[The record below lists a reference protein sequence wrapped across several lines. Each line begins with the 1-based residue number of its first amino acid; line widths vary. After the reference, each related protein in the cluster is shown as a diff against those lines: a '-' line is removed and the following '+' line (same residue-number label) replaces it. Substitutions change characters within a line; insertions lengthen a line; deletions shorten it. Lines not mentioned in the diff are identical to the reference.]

1 MDKRYSEE
9 EKDTREELKKEIK
22 REIKKQ
28 NRKLKIKIPWK
39 IQKILIIIAIIALA
53 VGAGAIGMKRYITHE
68 SQTTKLGFEDI
79 GELATQEANCTEVN
93 VTEDVRKLF
102 GIDIP
107 FTQSKYIYSYNVI
120 VKAGYDFGEIRYE
133 VKKDS
138 IKVKLPEVRIL
149 SSQVD
154 EDSFRVYHE
163 KESIFN
169 QIRLEENNAAFA
181 KLKEQAEKDAVA
193 NGLYENARSNAKT
206 ILKGYFAQAY
216 DLDDYKITFEGG
228 EGGNTN
234 EK

>member
-1 MDKRYSEE
+1 MKAR
-9 EKDTREELKKEIK
+9 RPNLGLK
-22 REIKKQ
+22 
-28 NRKLKIKIPWK
+28 
-39 IQKILIIIAIIALA
+39 
-53 VGAGAIGMKRYITHE
+53 
-68 SQTTKLGFEDI
+68 
-79 GELATQEANCTEVN
+79 
-93 VTEDVRKLF
+93 KLF

>member
-1 MDKRYSEE
+1 M
-9 EKDTREELKKEIK
+9 
-22 REIKKQ
+22 
-28 NRKLKIKIPWK
+28 
-39 IQKILIIIAIIALA
+39 
-53 VGAGAIGMKRYITHE
+53 
-68 SQTTKLGFEDI
+68 
-79 GELATQEANCTEVN
+79 
-93 VTEDVRKLF
+93 
-102 GIDIP
+102 
-107 FTQSKYIYSYNVI
+107 
-120 VKAGYDFGEIRYE
+120 
-133 VKKDS
+133 
-138 IKVKLPEVRIL
+138 KLPEVRIL

-228 EGGNTN
+228 EGGIQMKNKILLVLGIIAAAIAIFYFILFLTA
-234 EK
+234 

>member
-1 MDKRYSEE
+1 MPI
-9 EKDTREELKKEIK
+9 KKE
-22 REIKKQ
+22 
-28 NRKLKIKIPWK
+28 
-39 IQKILIIIAIIALA
+39 
-53 VGAGAIGMKRYITHE
+53 
-68 SQTTKLGFEDI
+68 
-79 GELATQEANCTEVN
+79 
-93 VTEDVRKLF
+93 
-102 GIDIP
+102 
-107 FTQSKYIYSYNVI
+107 
-120 VKAGYDFGEIRYE
+120 
-133 VKKDS
+133 S

-154 EDSFRVYHE
+154 EDEFRVYHE

-193 NGLYENARSNAKT
+193 NGLYENARSNSKKIMIRYLTKT
-206 ILKGYFAQAY
+206 Y

>member
-1 MDKRYSEE
+1 
-9 EKDTREELKKEIK
+9 
-22 REIKKQ
+22 
-28 NRKLKIKIPWK
+28 
-39 IQKILIIIAIIALA
+39 
-53 VGAGAIGMKRYITHE
+53 MKRYITHE

-206 ILKGYFAQAY
+206 ILKGNFAQAY

-228 EGGNTN
+228 EEGIQMKNKILLVLGIIAAAIAIFYFIFIFDGIGKRVRR
-234 EK
+234 EDVDCLCCP

>member
-1 MDKRYSEE
+1 MTFR
-9 EKDTREELKKEIK
+9 L
-22 REIKKQ
+22 Q
-28 NRKLKIKIPWK
+28 
-39 IQKILIIIAIIALA
+39 
-53 VGAGAIGMKRYITHE
+53 
-68 SQTTKLGFEDI
+68 
-79 GELATQEANCTEVN
+79 
-93 VTEDVRKLF
+93 
-102 GIDIP
+102 
-107 FTQSKYIYSYNVI
+107 QSKYIYSYNVI

-206 ILKGYFAQAY
+206 ILKGYFAPG
-216 DLDDYKITFEGG
+216 I
-228 EGGNTN
+228 
-234 EK
+234 